1 MADYEAFKERIA
13 DMDKRLSQIVCH
25 AFDDCSCCES
35 IFKLLEMMG
44 PLLERPIIHE
54 DFKHKYSILLSM
66 YNQDLD
72 QAKVIFDEQM
82 KAAQL
87 SSGPVINK
95 NMPPVAGVLKWA
107 LELRER
113 IGWSM
118 EKLRAINH
126 GYNNYSCN
134 TTSCRTN
141 CTVIICIIYAEQWK
155 QQKPCWCSIS
165 MTRWWN

>member
-1 MADYEAFKERIA
+1 
-13 DMDKRLSQIVCH
+13 MDKRLSQIVCH

-35 IFKLLEMMG
+35 IFKLFEMMG

-72 QAKVIFDEQM
+72 QAKIIFDKQM
-82 KAAQL
+82 KAAQ
-87 SSGPVINK
+87 SPSGPMINK

-107 LELRER
+107 QELKER

-126 GYNNYSCN
+126 GYMTLQDYDS
-134 TTSCRTN
+134 N
-141 CTVIICIIYAEQWK
+141 CDYYYFNAEQWK
-155 QQKPCWCSIS
+155 QQKPCWCSTS
-165 MTRWWN
+165 MMKWWN

>member
-13 DMDKRLSQIVCH
+13 DMDKRLSQIVCY

-35 IFKLLEMMG
+35 IFKLFEMMG

-66 YNQDLD
+66 YNQELD
-72 QAKVIFDEQM
+72 QAKKIFDEQM
-82 KAAQL
+82 KAAE
-87 SSGPVINK
+87 SPSGPVINK

-113 IGWSM
+113 IGQNM
-118 EKLRAINH
+118 EKLTAINH
-126 GYNNYSCN
+126 GYTIQCYKTDS
-134 TTSCRTN
+134 S
-141 CTVIICIIYAEQWK
+141 
-155 QQKPCWCSIS
+155 CSIITAMLIQHHGNS
-165 MTRWWN
+165 RSHAGV